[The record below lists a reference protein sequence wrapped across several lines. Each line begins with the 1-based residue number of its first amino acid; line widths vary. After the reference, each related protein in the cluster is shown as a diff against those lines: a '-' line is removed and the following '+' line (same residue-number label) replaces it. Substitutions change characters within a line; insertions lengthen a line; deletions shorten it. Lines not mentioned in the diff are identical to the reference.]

1 MVSLFSSRSSVVFL
15 AYSRVI
21 LTAVDNTADDHTV
34 PHLYLQV
41 IERCQWDPRAR
52 EPMIKLNSQVKLR
65 NSHLPFL
72 KNIRRDHFRIT

>member
-41 IERCQWDPRAR
+41 IERCQWDPRA
-52 EPMIKLNSQVKLR
+52 
-65 NSHLPFL
+65 
-72 KNIRRDHFRIT
+72 